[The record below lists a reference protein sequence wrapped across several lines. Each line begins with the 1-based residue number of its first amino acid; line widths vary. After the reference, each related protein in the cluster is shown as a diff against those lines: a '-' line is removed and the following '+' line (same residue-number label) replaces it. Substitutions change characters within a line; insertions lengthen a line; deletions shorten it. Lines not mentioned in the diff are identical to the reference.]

1 MNREA
6 YKKKMYFKRLA
17 NWKTELETNQYNM
30 KHLAKRA
37 IKILQKDIEYFW
49 PGLLKQLEKT
59 NGS

>member
-30 KHLAKRA
+30 KHLAERA
-37 IKILQKDIEYFW
+37 INILQKDIEHFW
-49 PGLLKQLEKT
+49 PDSLKHSEKHD
-59 NGS
+59 GS